1 MEYARDVTRE
11 QILSMYENK
20 TARYTFEGPLH
31 VGAVLAG
38 ASETFLKQLSAFAVP
53 LGIAFQIQDDMLGVY
68 GDTEKTGKSVGLW
81 GSSLENLNKRP
92 AREKIN
98 LLRIYEEYFHRLITD
113 PEIQEKGVRIRV
125 IGRWREVFPQKLTKI
140 FEKGIEATR
149 ENNHFHLT
157 ICLAYS
163 GDDEM
168 LSAVQEISSQNI
180 QREEITADTIKAA
193 LMTHDMPAVDY
204 LIRTGGEPHLSVGFM
219 MWDIANA
226 QLYFTEKMC
235 PDFDADAFGVALGEY
250 AQRSRRH
257 GK

>member
-1 MEYARDVTRE
+1 
-11 QILSMYENK
+11 
-20 TARYTFEGPLH
+20 
-31 VGAVLAG
+31 
-38 ASETFLKQLSAFAVP
+38 
-53 LGIAFQIQDDMLGVY
+53 
-68 GDTEKTGKSVGLW
+68 
-81 GSSLENLNKRP
+81 
-92 AREKIN
+92 
-98 LLRIYEEYFHRLITD
+98 
-113 PEIQEKGVRIRV
+113 
-125 IGRWREVFPQKLTKI
+125 
-140 FEKGIEATR
+140 
-149 ENNHFHLT
+149 
-157 ICLAYS
+157 
-163 GDDEM
+163 M